1 VSPVNWLFEYVS
13 ILAHKPSW
21 ELGRAE
27 AGGRC
32 VTSKGN
38 HIAVVLTG
46 LIVIEPNNMIK
57 TLKTFDFLDNLKCC
71 QIFIIE
77 VM

>member
-1 VSPVNWLFEYVS
+1 VSPINWPFEIVS

-27 AGGRC
+27 ASGRC
-32 VTSKGN
+32 VTNKGN

-46 LIVIEPNNMIK
+46 LIVIELNNVIK
-57 TLKTFDFLDNLKCC
+57 PLKTFDILDNLKCC

-77 VM
+77 VK